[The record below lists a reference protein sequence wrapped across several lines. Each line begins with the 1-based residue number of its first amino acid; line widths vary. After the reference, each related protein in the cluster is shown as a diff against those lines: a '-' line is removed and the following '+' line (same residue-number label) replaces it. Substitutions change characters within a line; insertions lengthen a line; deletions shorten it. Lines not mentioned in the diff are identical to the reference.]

1 MYFMRQGGHCI
12 GKKLP
17 DCESIT
23 LAYDHTDRLLFEQ
36 NGVQKGKKRWTVYK
50 YDVLGRLLYSFEHTD
65 ATPVATLRERLKNIC
80 VEERDSGTDN
90 LGIAIQTLP
99 FLGVLT
105 CS

>member
-36 NGVQKGKKRWTVYK
+36 NGVQKGKKR
-50 YDVLGRLLYSFEHTD
+50 
-65 ATPVATLRERLKNIC
+65 
-80 VEERDSGTDN
+80 
-90 LGIAIQTLP
+90 
-99 FLGVLT
+99 
-105 CS
+105 